1 MIQELIEKDDNM
13 IENKQVIESPLDS
26 PNLKKRNNRR
36 AFSSIFWYLW
46 DMKMS
51 RIGLIIFLAY
61 VVLAIVGPFIS
72 PYSPTSTKFM
82 LNSPPTISHPLGTTA
97 YGQDVMSQILS
108 GAAPTLL
115 VALFV
120 GFVATLISVL
130 VGIVAGLSQS
140 TWIDAILNGI
150 TYIFLLIPGILFII
164 LIATF
169 FLGAGISLGYVSIIL
184 ALTLTGWAW
193 GARTLRAQTMSIA
206 KLDYILSSKLIGE
219 SKLSIVFRQIIPG
232 NFSLIL
238 SNLFF
243 TSIYGI
249 LGLTFV
255 EFFGLGNE
263 AAVNWGTILYW
274 SISNEAYLTGE
285 WWWYIPISFIITG
298 LGLSFAMM
306 NFGMDQVSNAKLRNL
321 VKYTRVV
328 KANKKNRIEMGK
340 RE

>member
-1 MIQELIEKDDNM
+1 MIGDKNVV
-13 IENKQVIESPLDS
+13 N
-26 PNLKKRNNRR
+26 
-36 AFSSIFWYLW
+36 SSIGSVKVKKGSNKSILGYLW
-46 DMKMS
+46 DLKIS

-61 VVLAIVGPFIS
+61 LVMAIAGSFMA
-72 PYSPTSTKFM
+72 PYSPTSTRFL
-82 LNSPPTISHPLGTTA
+82 LNSPPSALHLFGTTA
-97 YGQDVMSQILS
+97 YGQDVMSQILA

-120 GFVATLISVL
+120 GFVGTGISVL

-140 TWIDAILNGI
+140 TWVDSLLNGI

-169 FLGAGISLGYVSIIL
+169 FLGAGISFGYVSIIL

-206 KLDYILSSKLIGE
+206 KSDYILSSKLLGE
-219 SKLSIVFRQIIPG
+219 SKLGIVFRQIIPG

-243 TSIYGI
+243 TSMYGI

-274 SISNEAYLTGE
+274 SIDNEAYLTGE
-285 WWWYIPISFIITG
+285 WWWYIPVSLLITG

-306 NFGMDQVSNAKLRNL
+306 NFGMDQVSNPKLRNL
-321 VKYTRVV
+321 TEYAKIV
-328 KANKKNRIEMGK
+328 KAFKKNKIEVNK
-340 RE
+340 RK